1 MLGESQQTW
10 REHLAE
16 IASRIED
23 PPARSVLGRDGFDD
37 TAARFG
43 QKVDGANGVARLADA
58 VRAPVALIE
67 FDGVPGNVVMNDY
80 ACTLQVQPFGSEIG
94 CDKPVKRSSAKG
106 LDRSAAVARGCQ
118 SAMKAPRQRA

>member
-37 TAARFG
+37 AAARFG

-80 ACTLQVQPFGSEIG
+80 PSTLQPHPFGTKFGS
-94 CDKPVKRSSAKG
+94 DNP
-106 LDRSAAVARGCQ
+106 LN
-118 SAMKAPRQRA
+118 